1 MMNVGVA
8 LLGVALV
15 SAACGSSGGPVA
27 PTPPATATPA
37 TATPATATPPAATSA
52 AGPTPEAIAA
62 AKAYST
68 SMGGQTFLVLH
79 RGRVLDESY
88 TNGGSADRVQLLA
101 SATKGFTGML
111 GAIAAA
117 DGLFDLDEPVA
128 QRAITEWRSDPMK
141 SRITYRHLL
150 TMTSGLRELNDLS
163 GWLDYLPA
171 PVDYPGG
178 STFVYSG
185 DPNIFGLALERRLG
199 GEAVVDYL
207 ARRLLQPLGITSLRW
222 ATNFADGRPN
232 LSGSAYVTARDWAKF
247 GEFVRLTM
255 ASRWTGPSI
264 LPRAFFDQ
272 VFTGN
277 PAHPAYGFYWWLKKP
292 VPTALAAT
300 IDANNKR
307 QYSQQIKPI
316 VDQAM
321 IPNDFVM
328 AKGAYGQQLYVI
340 PSLELTVVRNGPA
353 QRNNFADVE
362 FLTRLLTGF
371 RR

>member
-1 MMNVGVA
+1 MNTVWRTGLSLTA
-8 LLGVALV
+8 LLMVVLLGT
-15 SAACGSSGGPVA
+15 ACGASGSPA
-27 PTPPATATPA
+27 SPTLPDASTAV
-37 TATPATATPPAATSA
+37 

-88 TNGGSADRVQLLA
+88 TNGGSADRAQLLA

-128 QRAITEWRSDPMK
+128 QRALTEWRSDPMK

-316 VDQAM
+316 VDQPM
-321 IPNDFVM
+321 IPDDFVM

-353 QRNNFADVE
+353 ERNTFADVE

>member
-1 MMNVGVA
+1 MQISRCVPVSRMMNVGVA

-27 PTPPATATPA
+27 PTPPA

-150 TMTSGLRELNDLS
+150 TMTSGLRELNDL
-163 GWLDYLPA
+163 
-171 PVDYPGG
+171 
-178 STFVYSG
+178 
-185 DPNIFGLALERRLG
+185 
-199 GEAVVDYL
+199 
-207 ARRLLQPLGITSLRW
+207 
-222 ATNFADGRPN
+222 
-232 LSGSAYVTARDWAKF
+232 
-247 GEFVRLTM
+247 
-255 ASRWTGPSI
+255 
-264 LPRAFFDQ
+264 
-272 VFTGN
+272 
-277 PAHPAYGFYWWLKKP
+277 
-292 VPTALAAT
+292 
-300 IDANNKR
+300 
-307 QYSQQIKPI
+307 
-316 VDQAM
+316 
-321 IPNDFVM
+321 
-328 AKGAYGQQLYVI
+328 
-340 PSLELTVVRNGPA
+340 
-353 QRNNFADVE
+353 
-362 FLTRLLTGF
+362 
-371 RR
+371 

>member
-1 MMNVGVA
+1 MRSVWRTGR
-8 LLGVALV
+8 LLTTLSILV
-15 SAACGSSGGPVA
+15 VLETGCGASGSPASPTTPDA
-27 PTPPATATPA
+27 PTP
-37 TATPATATPPAATSA
+37 A
-52 AGPTPEAIAA
+52 AGPTLEAIAA

-68 SMGGQTFLVLH
+68 SMGGQTFLVMH
-79 RGRVLDESY
+79 RGQVLDESY

-111 GAIAAA
+111 GGIAAA

-128 QRAITEWRSDPMK
+128 RRALTEWRGDSLK

-171 PVDYPGG
+171 PADYSGG

-185 DPNIFGLALERRLG
+185 DPNLFGLALERRLG
-199 GEAVVDYL
+199 GEAVVDYMS
-207 ARRLLQPLGITSLRW
+207 RRLLQPLGITSLRW

-255 ASRWTGPSI
+255 TARWTGPAI
-264 LPRAFFDQ
+264 LPRPFFDQ
-272 VFTGN
+272 VFKGN

-292 VPTALAAT
+292 VPAALATT

-307 QYSQQIKPI
+307 QYSLQIKPI
-316 VDQAM
+316 VDQPM
-321 IPNDFVM
+321 IPDDFVM

-353 QRNNFADVE
+353 QRNDFDDVA
-362 FLTRLLTGF
+362 FLTRLLAGF

>member
-1 MMNVGVA
+1 MNTVWRTGLSLTALSMVV
-8 LLGVALV
+8 LLGT
-15 SAACGSSGGPVA
+15 ACGASDSPTS
-27 PTPPATATPA
+27 PTPPDASTPV
-37 TATPATATPPAATSA
+37 

-62 AKAYST
+62 AKAYSA

-79 RGRVLDESY
+79 RGQVLDESY

-128 QRAITEWRSDPMK
+128 QRALTEWRSDPMK

-150 TMTSGLRELNDLS
+150 TMTSGLRELNGLS

-292 VPTALAAT
+292 VPPALAAT

-307 QYSQQIKPI
+307 QYSLQIKPI

-362 FLTRLLTGF
+362 FLTRLLAGF